1 MQVSLACCQIA
12 HVVLPHG
19 PPDQPRWWY
28 LPATKAPLV
37 TSDETTL
44 QTSNQANLESNN
56 IRYLTYINLY
66 DFLQSFPHNPTN
78 KYPFPRSLH
87 SSFGLASLLSLTS
100 SIKSI
105 DATKKSWLVPLL
117 RVRSHAL
124 VFLAKSWIGQNR
136 YLIPFHD
143 SLTLQFQLTSNRR
156 RHSQLNSH

>member
-19 PPDQPRWWY
+19 PPKQPRWWY

-56 IRYLTYINLY
+56 IHSLLNLY

-78 KYPFPRSLH
+78 KHPLH
-87 SSFGLASLLSLTS
+87 SSFDLASLLSLTS
-100 SIKSI
+100 SIKFI

-136 YLIPFHD
+136 YLVPF
-143 SLTLQFQLTSNRR
+143 SRLTHAAFPN
-156 RHSQLNSH
+156 

>member
-1 MQVSLACCQIA
+1 MWYFHMALQTN
-12 HVVLPHG
+12 
-19 PPDQPRWWY
+19 PDGGTCRQQRP
-28 LPATKAPLV
+28 PLV

-136 YLIPFHD
+136 YLVPF
-143 SLTLQFQLTSNRR
+143 SRLTHAAFPN
-156 RHSQLNSH
+156 